1 MDVLNLSEDEIL
13 MKLNKDKLQAYFLG
27 MKNNIRS
34 RWTIKDLILNYYK
47 EIKADIKQLK
57 DDINETK
64 YDFTPVTNQNVS
76 GSISNNLLKLGK
88 QHCIP
93 GKCLTEMV
101 IELCNDVGVMV
112 TVRDIDFFKKKVTSS
127 FPKELL

>member
-1 MDVLNLSEDEIL
+1 MDVSNLSEDEIL
-13 MKLNKDKLQAYFLG
+13 MKLNKDKLQEYFLG

-76 GSISNNLLKLGK
+76 GSISDNLLKLGK
-88 QHCIP
+88 QHCTP

-112 TVRDIDFFKKKVTSS
+112 KVRDIDFFKKKVTSS

>member
-1 MDVLNLSEDEIL
+1 M
-13 MKLNKDKLQAYFLG
+13 
-27 MKNNIRS
+27 
-34 RWTIKDLILNYYK
+34 NYYK

-88 QHCIP
+88 QHCTP

-101 IELCNDVGVMV
+101 IELCNDV
-112 TVRDIDFFKKKVTSS
+112 RLFQKVSNNQLPKTTSVS
-127 FPKELL
+127 FVSRQFAEDLLSKRNISSTFRR

>member
-13 MKLNKDKLQAYFLG
+13 MKLDKDKLQAYFLG
-27 MKNNIRS
+27 TKNNIRS

-88 QHCIP
+88 QHLYP
-93 GKCLTEMV
+93 GNVWQKWL
-101 IELCNDVGVMV
+101 LNYVMMLV
-112 TVRDIDFFKKKVTSS
+112 
-127 FPKELL
+127 LW

>member
-1 MDVLNLSEDEIL
+1 MDVSNLSEDEIL
-13 MKLNKDKLQAYFLG
+13 MKLNKDKLQEYFLG

-76 GSISNNLLKLGK
+76 GSIGNNLLKLGK

-93 GKCLTEMV
+93 RKCLTEMV

-112 TVRDIDFFKKKVTSS
+112 KVRDIDFFKKKVTSS